1 MQWINKGWYLVWK
14 WKKLFFPPPLVPPA
28 FVHLLLFFIF
38 GDLFPLL
45 FQRRGHLL
53 SDRDR
58 FQLGTLSHSLNS
70 KATGYQELSDWPTV
84 APDPSVRNVEVIE
97 PVRTPPSRC
106 TPPKTFSHPC
116 KHNVILSRC
125 GVRCIIFV
133 CHGLL
138 SLPVVVGLFT
148 GDLISY
154 YFDRIL
160 SRKWH

>member
-1 MQWINKGWYLVWK
+1 MIFRNRKITLDFHS
-14 WKKLFFPPPLVPPA
+14 FFPPSLVPPA
-28 FVHLLLFFIF
+28 FVHSLLFFIF
-38 GDLFPLL
+38 RDLIPL

-97 PVRTPPSRC
+97 PVRTPPSQC
-106 TPPKTFSHPC
+106 TPPKTFSYPF
-116 KHNVILSRC
+116 KHNVTLSCC

-138 SLPVVVGLFT
+138 SCNT
-148 GDLISY
+148 Y
-154 YFDRIL
+154 R
-160 SRKWH
+160 